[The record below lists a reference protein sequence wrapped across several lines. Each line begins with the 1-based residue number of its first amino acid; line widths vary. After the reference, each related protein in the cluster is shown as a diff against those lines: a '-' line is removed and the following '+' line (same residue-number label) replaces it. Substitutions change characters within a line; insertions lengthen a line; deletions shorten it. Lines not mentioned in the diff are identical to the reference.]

1 MADISKITLPNGS
14 VYNIKD
20 QTTRALT
27 PVSASVSNNGVV
39 VFSNSSGSV
48 LFQFQ
53 LPVYDISLNRDGE
66 KLVLSPNQNPILT
79 LSSTSWYLD
88 NNDVLVLDENQ
99 EGVING

>member
-27 PVSASVSNNGVV
+27 PVSASVSNSGVV
-39 VFSNSSGSV
+39 AFSNSSGSV

-88 NNDVLVLDENQ
+88 NDDVLVLDENQ